1 MPLMSFSQGKGQAW
15 ASRPPS
21 TVLLPRSKN
30 PNYTNYL
37 LRPTTVKIKTTKN
50 FNHGSIS
57 MSGGVV

>member
-30 PNYTNYL
+30 PNHTNYL
-37 LRPTTVKIKTTKN
+37 VQPPPTYYSKN
-50 FNHGSIS
+50 KNHKKF
-57 MSGGVV
+57 